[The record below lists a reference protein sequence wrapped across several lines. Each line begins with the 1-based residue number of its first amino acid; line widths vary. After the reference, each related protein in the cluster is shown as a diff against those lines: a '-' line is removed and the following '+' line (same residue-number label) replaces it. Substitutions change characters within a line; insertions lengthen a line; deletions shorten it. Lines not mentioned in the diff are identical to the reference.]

1 MGCAQSKSP
10 EEEALTRNSREI
22 DRFLKADGRYLADQ
36 VKVLLLGIGESG
48 KSTVFKQCKLLQDE
62 TSGFSDVE
70 VLSFL
75 PAIHNNILSQMAL
88 LCYQARVDGQR
99 LGCAEAEAFSE
110 KILAGWREPLTPE
123 TASHVKTLWSD
134 PVIRHLASQQSNS
147 FHLNDSATYFFEQV
161 DRVAAPGYLPSTAD
175 ILRCRIAST
184 GIEEAEFLFEDLQFR
199 MFDVGGQRSE
209 RRKWIHCFECVTAV
223 LYVASLVGYH
233 QVLREDESQN
243 CMKES
248 LLLFEELY
256 GSPWFRNASF
266 ILFLNKTDLFKERIK
281 DIPITVAFPGYT
293 GPQKEEPSLAYIA
306 KAFQDRTLTSPG
318 RRELFIHRTCAI
330 DTDQI
335 KIVFLAVRKT
345 LLDQILKTSG
355 IPL

>member
-1 MGCAQSKSP
+1 MQSMRSRGTHLDSWAFGIFRSFFALCLMHFEICALIFSILILTRRIFETTKNRKIEAGEKKKEKKEPKGEKKMGCAQSKSP

-22 DRFLKADGRYLADQ
+22 DRFLKGDGRYLAAP

-161 DRVAAPGYLPSTAD
+161 DRVA
-175 ILRCRIAST
+175 
-184 GIEEAEFLFEDLQFR
+184 
-199 MFDVGGQRSE
+199 
-209 RRKWIHCFECVTAV
+209 
-223 LYVASLVGYH
+223 
-233 QVLREDESQN
+233 
-243 CMKES
+243 
-248 LLLFEELY
+248 
-256 GSPWFRNASF
+256 
-266 ILFLNKTDLFKERIK
+266 
-281 DIPITVAFPGYT
+281 
-293 GPQKEEPSLAYIA
+293 
-306 KAFQDRTLTSPG
+306 
-318 RRELFIHRTCAI
+318 
-330 DTDQI
+330 
-335 KIVFLAVRKT
+335 
-345 LLDQILKTSG
+345 
-355 IPL
+355 